1 MSTTAMYKA
10 LIEAK
15 VSEETAERAVDGL
28 HFTGEVATSADLTAL
43 GADIRAEM
51 AALETRL
58 TWRLVLAS
66 GVVIGAMG
74 LMLQTIVP

>member
-15 VSEETAERAVDGL
+15 VSEETAERAVEGL
-28 HFTGEVATSADLTAL
+28 HFSGEVATSADLMKL
-43 GADIRAEM
+43 RAEI
-51 AALETRL
+51 AALEARM

-66 GVVIGAMG
+66 GFIIGAIG
-74 LMLQTIVP
+74 LMLRAMLP